1 MPELEWRRLKD
12 RLFTAFCICSTAL
25 ALIPLGSMLY
35 TIFMKGFSVISLS
48 FLTELPAPPGE
59 PGGGFG
65 NAIQGSLIVVGIAS
79 AIGIPLGIA
88 AGMYLGE
95 YPNSRLSRAISFT
108 ADVLTGVPSII
119 TGIFA
124 YMLVVL
130 RFGGFSALAGG
141 VALATMM
148 LPFIVRTTE
157 EAMKLVPWELRE
169 ASLALGAT
177 RWRTTLQVVL
187 STARFGIATGIL
199 LTIAR
204 IAGETAPLLFT
215 AFNNRFWFDGVMQ
228 PVATLP
234 VMIYTYAISP
244 FDDWHAQAWGGALV
258 LVTMILLLNMGVRL
272 ATGRRW

>member
-1 MPELEWRRLKD
+1 MNITRRKAAD
-12 RLFTAFCICSTAL
+12 RLFTFFCIASTLL

-35 TIFMKGFSVISLS
+35 TLIVKGFSTVSID
-48 FLTELPAPPGE
+48 FLTKLPTPAGE

-65 NAIQGSLIVVGIAS
+65 NAIQGSFIVVGIAS

-88 AGMYLGE
+88 AGMYLAE
-95 YPNSRLSRAISFT
+95 FPNSRLSRLISFT

-124 YMLVVL
+124 YLLIVL

-148 LPFIVRTTE
+148 IPFIVRTTE
-157 EAMKLVPWELRE
+157 EAMKLVPVDLRE
-169 ASLALGAT
+169 ASLALGAP
-177 RWRTTLQVVL
+177 RWKTTMLVVL
-187 STARFGIATGIL
+187 TTAKFGIITGVL

-215 AFNNRFWFDGVMQ
+215 AFSNRFWFDGVMN

-234 VMIYTYAISP
+234 VMIYTYAVSP
-244 FDDWHAQAWGGALV
+244 FEDWHNQAWGGALV
-258 LVTMILLLNMGVRL
+258 LVAFIFILNIGIKF
-272 ATGRRW
+272 AAGRRW

>member
-1 MPELEWRRLKD
+1 MQARKLKD
-12 RLFTAFCICSTAL
+12 RLFTAFCIGSTLL

-35 TIFMKGFSVISLS
+35 TIFVKGFSVISID
-48 FLTELPAPPGE
+48 FLTKLPAPAGE

-65 NAIQGSLIVVGIAS
+65 NAIQGSFIVVGIAS
-79 AIGIPLGIA
+79 LIGIPLGIA
-88 AGMYLGE
+88 AGMYLAEFPG
-95 YPNSRLSRAISFT
+95 SRVSRVVSFT

-124 YMLVVL
+124 YLVVVL
-130 RFGGFSALAGG
+130 KFGGFSALAGG

-148 LPFIVRTTE
+148 IPFIVRTTE
-157 EAMKLVPWELRE
+157 EAMKLVPRELRE
-169 ASLALGAT
+169 ASLALGAP
-177 RWRTTLQVVL
+177 RWRTTLEVVL
-187 STARFGIATGIL
+187 STARFGIITGVL

-215 AFNNRFWFDGVMQ
+215 AFSNRFWFDGVMQ

-244 FDDWHAQAWGGALV
+244 FEDWHAQAWGGALV
-258 LVTMILLLNMGVRL
+258 LVAMILALNIGVKL
-272 ATGRRW
+272 AAGRRW

>member
-1 MPELEWRRLKD
+1 MNITGRKAAD
-12 RLFTAFCICSTAL
+12 RIFTFFCIASTLL

-35 TIFMKGFSVISLS
+35 TLIVKGFSTVSID
-48 FLTELPAPPGE
+48 FLTKLPTPAGE

-65 NAIQGSLIVVGIAS
+65 NAIQGSFIVVGIAS

-88 AGMYLGE
+88 AGMYLAE
-95 YPNSRLSRAISFT
+95 FPNSRLSRLVSFT

-124 YMLVVL
+124 YLLIVL

-141 VALATMM
+141 MALATMM
-148 LPFIVRTTE
+148 IPFIVRTTE
-157 EAMKLVPWELRE
+157 EAMKLVPVDLRE
-169 ASLALGAT
+169 ASLALGAP
-177 RWRTTLQVVL
+177 RWKTTMLVVL
-187 STARFGIATGIL
+187 TTARFGIITGVL

-215 AFNNRFWFDGVMQ
+215 AFSNRFWFDGVMN

-234 VMIYTYAISP
+234 VMIYTYAVSP
-244 FDDWHAQAWGGALV
+244 FEDWHNQAWGGALV
-258 LVTMILLLNMGVRL
+258 LVAVIFILNIGIKF
-272 ATGRRW
+272 AAGRRW